1 MPIFARWK
9 WQEKTKSYL
18 LIFRFIDDFSKPN
31 LRIKTHPK
39 SHKADLIRVA
49 DVTWAP
55 THIELGL
62 LSELLGYA
70 NIINGF
76 SETTKRELR
85 KKLEV
90 TYKDRDTKYI
100 NEETLFQLDQIPDKP
115 YTIYVNFKEW
125 ELWIYVCPEY
135 IEHLRKLLKPYIKT
149 S

>member
-39 SHKADLIRVA
+39 SHKAY
-49 DVTWAP
+49 VTWAP

-76 SETTKRELR
+76 SETAKRELR

-90 TYKDRDTKYI
+90 IYTDRDTNHM

-115 YTIYVNFKEW
+115 HTIYVSFKKW

-135 IEHLRKLLKPYIKT
+135 IDHLKKLLKSYLTKRV
-149 S
+149 